1 MEQTDKVL
9 ENTLTVKRKRIMTY
23 FIEATEKLIRSEGLD
38 GLSIRKIAGEA
49 GITAPPSIT
58 TSTTWRS

>member
-49 GITAPPSIT
+49 GYNSATIYNYFTAPSL
-58 TSTTWRS
+58 

>member
-23 FIEATEKLIRSEGLD
+23 FIEATEKLIRSEGTAFPS
-38 GLSIRKIAGEA
+38 GRSPARR